1 MLVLGDKSLMLEG
14 PFTQDITTFIP
25 YTIQKKTKVQAG
37 EDLTAQYQKKL
48 QEISKTKQ
56 ISKQVMNVRVK
67 KGVWSYETKKV
78 QHEGGMSKE
87 ELLDIREKMGK
98 DKFCW

>member
-1 MLVLGDKSLMLEG
+1 ME
-14 PFTQDITTFIP
+14 
-25 YTIQKKTKVQAG
+25 AG
-37 EDLTAQYQKKL
+37 EDLTAEYEKKL
-48 QEISKTKQ
+48 QEINKTKP
-56 ISKQVMNVRVK
+56 INKPVMNVRVK

-78 QHEGGMSKE
+78 EVGESMSKE